1 MILDSN
7 VIIFLCNGLA
17 QDKIPKNK
25 PLFASVISRIEVL
38 GYHHLSDFDKS
49 KLSHFFDTITVLP
62 INAMIEKE
70 AIRLRQ
76 TRSIGLEDSIIAA
89 TAICHDDTL
98 MTANG
103 EAFDWISGLE
113 IISPVG

>member
-1 MILDSN
+1 MILDSD

-25 PLFASVISRIEVL
+25 PLFASVISKIEVL
-38 GYHHLSDFDKS
+38 GYHRLTDFEKS

-62 INAMIEKE
+62 LNAMIEKE
-70 AIRLRQ
+70 AIRIRQ
-76 TRSIGLEDSIIAA
+76 TRNISLEDAIVAA

-103 EAFDWISGLE
+103 DAFDWISGLE
-113 IISPVG
+113 IISPVS